1 MKSGQGLKG
10 RVCAYGS
17 VHPSPPSQHS
27 PRPGTPPMEP
37 ITFPLGEHMV
47 VEAEGRLSC
56 RICGRAVSLGEADKL
71 AEKHCTTTNR
81 QQTQN
86 TENRHPCD
94 VCRAG
99 EGVEDTPML
108 DPLTGRIDRKLLCR
122 NCFNDYLRILRFSGP
137 RFGRVKAKAPP
148 EGIWFSYGENNS
160 ILFTQIGNLWP
171 CPSCQEFYENLYETV
186 THYPQKHPETAN
198 KPNERITVDIDG
210 KPIKVLKTAQGY
222 LICPCGFV
230 AENDKHLA
238 KHYINSHRETV

>member
-1 MKSGQGLKG
+1 
-10 RVCAYGS
+10 
-17 VHPSPPSQHS
+17 
-27 PRPGTPPMEP
+27 MEP
-37 ITFPLGEHMV
+37 ITFPLGEHLV

-56 RICGRAVSLGEADKL
+56 RKCGRTVSLGEADKL
-71 AEKHCTTTNR
+71 AETHCTTTNR
-81 QQTQN
+81 QQN

-94 VCRAG
+94 VCRGG

-137 RFGRVKAKAPP
+137 RFGRVRAKTPP
-148 EGIWFSYGENNS
+148 EGIWFSYGENNN
-160 ILFTQIGNLWP
+160 ILFTQIGGVWP

-186 THYPQKHPETAN
+186 IHYSERHPEIAN
-198 KPNERITVDIDG
+198 KPNERITVDIEG
-210 KPIKVLKTAQGY
+210 KTIKVLKTAQGY

>member
-1 MKSGQGLKG
+1 
-10 RVCAYGS
+10 
-17 VHPSPPSQHS
+17 
-27 PRPGTPPMEP
+27 MEP
-37 ITFPLGEHMV
+37 ITFPLGEHLV
-47 VEAEGRLSC
+47 VEDEGRLSC
-56 RICGRAVSLGEADKL
+56 RKCGRTVSLGEADKL
-71 AEKHCTTTNR
+71 AETHCTTTNR
-81 QQTQN
+81 QQSQN
-86 TENRHPCD
+86 TENKHPCD

-137 RFGRVKAKAPP
+137 RFGRVKARTPP

-171 CPSCQEFYENLYETV
+171 CPSCQEFYEKLYETV
-186 THYPQKHPETAN
+186 THYPQKHPEIAN
-198 KPNERITVDIDG
+198 KPNEKTTIDIDG
-210 KPIKVLKTAQGY
+210 KTIKVLKTAQGY

-238 KHYINSHRETV
+238 KHYINRHRETV

>member
-1 MKSGQGLKG
+1 
-10 RVCAYGS
+10 
-17 VHPSPPSQHS
+17 
-27 PRPGTPPMEP
+27 MEP
-37 ITFPLGEHMV
+37 ITFPLGEHLV
-47 VEAEGRLSC
+47 VEDEGRLSC
-56 RICGRAVSLGEADKL
+56 RKCGRTVSLGEADKL
-71 AEKHCTTTNR
+71 AETHCTTTNR
-81 QQTQN
+81 QQSQN

-137 RFGRVKAKAPP
+137 RFGRVKARTPP
-148 EGIWFSYGENNS
+148 EGIWFSYGDNNS

-186 THYPQKHPETAN
+186 THYSEKHPEIAN

-210 KPIKVLKTAQGY
+210 KTIKVLKTAQGY
-222 LICPCGFV
+222 LICHCGFV
-230 AENDKHLA
+230 AENNRHLTS
-238 KHYINSHRETV
+238 HYINSHRETV